1 MTPSD
6 GDGEPIV
13 ERPRKPYV
21 APKVIVSEL
30 YAKGVGAPK
39 NHGANPTEFH
49 SATTTSTS

>member
-13 ERPRKPYV
+13 EPARKPYV

-30 YAKGVGAPK
+30 YAKGVGAK
-39 NHGANPTEFH
+39 NHSPVPEFH
-49 SATTTSTS
+49 SGTTSTS